1 MISTI
6 GKDMQR
12 TNIKDYQGQEAESK
26 APSPLKSSGS
36 NELRVLGIAK
46 KSFHGFSVQ

>member
-6 GKDMQR
+6 GRDLQR
-12 TNIKDYQGQEAESK
+12 TNQGQEAESK

-36 NELRVLGIAK
+36 NELSVLGIAK
-46 KSFHGFSVQ
+46 KSFQRFSVQ